1 MEENAK
7 KQEEATKT
15 ENQSSANVKA
25 EESKGLFGINWKK
38 VGMRVLY
45 IAAGVGAGYACEQ
58 LGEKIGE
65 KNTLRAHQEDFELAD
80 RQREYERRVM
90 ERNNNR

>member
-1 MEENAK
+1 MAEEAK
-7 KQEEATKT
+7 KDEATKA
-15 ENQSSANVKA
+15 ENQNQSSANVKA

-80 RQREYERRVM
+80 RQREYMRKQM
-90 ERNNNR
+90 ERNNR